1 MVRWMHGILT
11 EKVKPCSMH
20 MQIFHFD
27 IHGMPTYGSER
38 EYFLF
43 VLKPK
48 IPKQLS
54 WTNQNQ
60 RQATHSKLIFL
71 FWKQSKGEESLFLKE
86 KQEAHYMHM
95 HSIFWFFLKPR

>member
-1 MVRWMHGILT
+1 MHGVLT
-11 EKVKPCSMH
+11 EKLKPCNMH
-20 MQIFHFD
+20 MQIFHFTVRYAYQRK
-27 IHGMPTYGSER
+27 GKRVFS
-38 EYFLF
+38 F

-48 IPKQLS
+48 ISKQQS

-60 RQATHSKLIFL
+60 RQATLSKLIYL

-95 HSIFWFFLKPR
+95 YSIFRFFLKHR